1 MLPRWEC
8 SQMVQHAIQPEM
20 ADIRAAMTRI
30 ADVVINAPLVP
41 LRGVDPEAN
50 ILLKPEIHQPIG
62 SFKIRGVFNA
72 AASMTPEERARGLS
86 TVSAGNTAQAVAWC
100 GRYFGVPA
108 RSIMPEGAPQTKV
121 DAVKALGG
129 EPVLIPSDD
138 LFAFMREHKWESEPY
153 SFIHPWTDERVM
165 TGHAGM
171 GVEILESD
179 PEIDSVFIPVGG
191 GGLIAGVASAL
202 KRLKPSI
209 RIYAVEP
216 ETCCALHASLEAG
229 KAVAAACVTMSDG
242 VAVPY
247 LTEEMFPLLSS
258 LVDATVLV
266 SEADTRS
273 AIRLLAMQNKMVA
286 EGAGALATAA
296 ALSIPVSERGRSVA
310 IVTGGGIDLP
320 KLIDVLSESN

>member
-1 MLPRWEC
+1 MPTYATQSDLET
-8 SQMVQHAIQPEM
+8 
-20 ADIRAAMTRI
+20 IREAMERI
-30 ADVVINAPLVP
+30 ASVVINAPLVP
-41 LRGVDPEAN
+41 LRGVDPNAD

-72 AASMTPEERARGLS
+72 AASMSEEERSRGLS

-108 RSIMPEGAPQTKV
+108 RSIMPEGAPQTKI
-121 DAVKALGG
+121 DAVKTLGG

-138 LFAFMREHKWESEPY
+138 LFAFMREHKWEQEPY
-153 SFIHPWTDERVM
+153 SFIHPWTDQRVS

-171 GVEILESD
+171 GIEILDND
-179 PEIDSVFIPVGG
+179 PEIESVFIPVGG

-202 KRLKPSI
+202 KLLKPSI

-216 ETCCALHASLEAG
+216 EGCCALHASLEAG
-229 KAVAAACVTMSDG
+229 KAVAAACTTMSDG

-247 LTEEMFPLLSS
+247 LTEEMFPLLSD
-258 LVDATVLV
+258 LVDETVLV
-266 SEADTRS
+266 SEAATRS
-273 AIRLLAMQNKMVA
+273 AIRLLATQNKMVA

-296 ALSIPVSERGRSVA
+296 ALSVPVAERGRSVA
-310 IVTGGGIDLP
+310 IVTGGGIDGS
-320 KLIDVLSESN
+320 KFVEIISSGGE

>member
-1 MLPRWEC
+1 
-8 SQMVQHAIQPEM
+8 MVTIAKQPDLS
-20 ADIRAAMTRI
+20 AIRAAMERI
-30 ADVVINAPLVP
+30 APVIVNVPLVP
-41 LRGVDPEAN
+41 LRGVNPEAD

-72 AASMTPEERARGLS
+72 AASMTEAERSRGLS

-100 GRYFGVPA
+100 GRYYGVPA
-108 RSIMPEGAPQTKV
+108 RSIMPEGAPQTKI

-138 LFAFMREHKWESEPY
+138 LFAFMREHKWEQEPY
-153 SFIHPWTDERVM
+153 SFIHPWTDERVS

-171 GVEILESD
+171 GVEILEAD
-179 PEIDSVFIPVGG
+179 PDIDSVFIPVGG

-202 KRLKPSI
+202 KLLKPSI

-216 ETCCALHASLEAG
+216 EDCCALHASLEAG
-229 KAVAAACVTMSDG
+229 RAVAAACTTMSDG

-247 LTEEMFPLLSS
+247 LTEEMFPLLSE
-258 LVDATVLV
+258 LVDETVLV
-266 SEADTRS
+266 SEAATRS

-296 ALSIPVSERGRSVA
+296 AISVPLSERGRSVA

-320 KLIDVLSESN
+320 KLIDVLSERG